1 MSDKNSLSHSQ
12 SHTDQEFHHH
22 HLHASNS
29 HHEHGAHLLQV
40 EHLSVAFEMYD
51 EDASFFQAK
60 KRMVNVISDVNIAVH
75 AGEIVAVV
83 GASGSGK
90 SLLADTILGIYEPN
104 AQVSGTIWYE
114 GIEQDARSLSQ
125 LRGHGISLV
134 PQGVASLDP
143 LMCVG
148 KQVEGFGHPQSTRQA
163 RKKRRREL
171 FSRYGLEESVA
182 ALYPHQLSGGMA
194 RRILLCCALMDDPR
208 LIVADEPTPGLDLE
222 LAEQALSD
230 FRDFANQGGG
240 VMLITHDIELAL
252 HVADRVAVFYEGSI
266 VEETAVSAF
275 SSPELLEHE
284 YSRALWHALPEHDFV
299 GEAHISA

>member
-12 SHTDQEFHHH
+12 IHTDQEFHHH

-40 EHLSVAFEMYD
+40 EHLSVAFEMYE

-60 KRMVNVISDVNIAVH
+60 KRMVNIISDVNIAVH

-114 GIEQDARSLSQ
+114 GTEQDARSLSQ

-182 ALYPHQLSGGMA
+182 SLYPHQLSGGMA
-194 RRILLCCALMDDPR
+194 RRILLCCALMDNPR
-208 LIVADEPTPGLDLE
+208 LIVADEPMPGLDLE

-275 SSPELLEHE
+275 ASPELLEHE

>member
-12 SHTDQEFHHH
+12 IHTDQEFHHH

-40 EHLSVAFEMYD
+40 EHLSVAFEMYE

-60 KRMVNVISDVNIAVH
+60 KRMVNIISDVNIAVH

-114 GIEQDARSLSQ
+114 GTEQDARSLSQ

-148 KQVEGFGHPQSTRQA
+148 QQVEGVGHPQSTRQA
-163 RKKRRREL
+163 RNTRRREV
-171 FSRYGLEESVA
+171 FSRSGLEESVA
-182 ALYPHQLSGGMA
+182 SLYPHQLSGGMA
-194 RRILLCCALMDDPR
+194 RRILLCCALMDNPR
-208 LIVADEPTPGLDLE
+208 LIVADEPMPGLDLE

-275 SSPELLEHE
+275 ASPELLEHE

>member
-12 SHTDQEFHHH
+12 LHTDQEFHHH

-163 RKKRRREL
+163 RKERRREL

-182 ALYPHQLSGGMA
+182 SLYPHQLSGGMA
-194 RRILLCCALMDDPR
+194 RRILLCCALMDNPR

-275 SSPELLEHE
+275 ASPDLLEHE